1 MKKQEGIFGSIRMNK
16 QKYIDEFLRLYRQ
29 GLNDSQIAKELGISY
44 TTPRSWRLKMGL
56 PKIFK
61 YEVKFNIDEF
71 KKLYNKGLNYSQIA
85 KELGVSS
92 SAIQDYASKNG
103 FTSNYRKY

>member
-16 QKYIDEFLRLYRQ
+16 QKYIDEFLRLYR
-29 GLNDSQIAKELGISY
+29 
-44 TTPRSWRLKMGL
+44 
-56 PKIFK
+56 
-61 YEVKFNIDEF
+61 
-71 KKLYNKGLNYSQIA
+71 KGLNYSQIA

-103 FTSNYRKY
+103 FTSNYRKYEDIEFTNEELQVFLGTMYGDGCLTKYSKNSNARLHFAHSLK

>member
-1 MKKQEGIFGSIRMNK
+1 
-16 QKYIDEFLRLYRQ
+16 
-29 GLNDSQIAKELGISY
+29 
-44 TTPRSWRLKMGL
+44 MGL